1 MSTEINVSF
10 PPDEIKIFVGDDV
23 ITRLEDLLDKHASS
37 EHFYFL
43 VDESIYSKYESVL
56 RTTFDKPEVHFFLVK
71 GGKSNKT
78 FASAMRVFADLDN
91 HNFDRSVAIV
101 AMGGGVVGDL
111 GGFVASCWYRG
122 VELVHVPTT
131 LLSAVDSCLGG
142 KTALNFRST
151 ANAVGTYHHP
161 STILIDT
168 SVLADLPDREISSG
182 FGEIIK
188 YATLGS
194 LYINNALEST
204 NAITEES
211 IEKLVSESLR
221 LKAELVTGDVKE
233 SNQRLFLNFGHTI
246 GHAIEFATIHN
257 GDEVYRHGEGVGLGM
272 LAIFRVCVT
281 LGYLKESDL
290 QRLTNLLLRF
300 GLPTQVD
307 SSLFLHT
314 RESLASLI
322 LDKVLKDKKRTRT
335 GLRLV
340 LLDGWGKPFIY
351 ETSDL
356 ELIKAGVLEVIK

>member
-10 PPDEIKIFVGDDV
+10 PPDDIKIFVGDDV
-23 ITRLEDLLDKHASS
+23 MRRLADLLEKHASS

-43 VDESIYSKYESVL
+43 VDEFIYTKYESVL
-56 RTTFDKPEVHFFLVK
+56 ATLFERPEVNYFLVK

-78 FASAMRVFADLDN
+78 FASAMRVFADLEN
-91 HNFDRSVAIV
+91 HNIDRSFAIV

-168 SVLADLPDREISSG
+168 NVLADLPEREISSG

-194 LYINNALEST
+194 RNINNALEST
-204 NAITEES
+204 NAPTTGS

-221 LKAELVTGDVKE
+221 VKAGLVTGDVKE

-246 GHAIEFATIHN
+246 GHAIEFSTIHN
-257 GDEVYRHGEGVGLGM
+257 GEEAYRHGEGVGLGM
-272 LAIFRVCVT
+272 LAIFRICIT
-281 LGYLKESDL
+281 LGYLRESDL
-290 QRLTNLLLRF
+290 QKLTNLLLSF
-300 GLPTQVD
+300 GLPTHVD
-307 SSLFLHT
+307 SSLFLHS
-314 RESLASLI
+314 RESLISLI
-322 LDKVLKDKKRTRT
+322 VEKVLKDKKRTRA

-356 ELIKAGVLEVIK
+356 ELIRAGVLEVIK